1 MLGVRS
7 NMMFVVRYKL
17 GGGYSK
23 VEKPNKIEFTSRRGK
38 LEHDNQ
44 KISADVINGNPLYQG
59 LGAEVRGGMFTEGQ
73 VPNVKNA
80 RHCLSRQAAARI
92 RPRLREARI
101 V

>member
-1 MLGVRS
+1 
-7 NMMFVVRYKL
+7 MMFAVRYEM
-17 GGGYSK
+17 GGGYPK
-23 VEKPNKIEFTSRRGK
+23 VDKQNKTHDFTLRQGK
-38 LEHDNQ
+38 LQNDNSE
-44 KISADVINGNPLYQG
+44 ISADVINGNPLYQG
-59 LGAEVRGGMFTEGQ
+59 LRAEVRGGMFTEGQ